1 MLVLYFVQHE
11 PGREIESRTSVR
23 FRLCAVP
30 RVSEEHLTARREQI
44 LAAARVCFLSKGLHN
59 TSMQD
64 LIQEAGL
71 SVGAVYRYFKSK
83 NEIIAAIA
91 STVVGGVQLLIDD
104 VAARRL
110 PLADSMSLVLDGI
123 DAQLGPGGFLP
134 IALQVWSEATLDPTI
149 GAIVKDRYEA
159 LRASMRVLIV
169 HAVESGE
176 LPPATNVDATTA
188 AFYGL
193 LPGYALQRMLTGA
206 PDKETYM
213 VGVRTLINSST

>member
-1 MLVLYFVQHE
+1 M
-11 PGREIESRTSVR
+11 SVR
-23 FRLCAVP
+23 FTLCRVP

-64 LIQEAGL
+64 LIQQAGL

-91 STVVGGVQLLIDD
+91 STIVGGIQQHIDQ

-110 PLADSMSLVLDGI
+110 PLTDSIAEVLDGV
-123 DAQLGPGGFLP
+123 DEQLGPGGFLP

-149 GAIVKDRYEA
+149 GTIVKARYEA
-159 LRASMRVLIV
+159 LRSSMRALIV
-169 HAVESGE
+169 HAVDTGE
-176 LPPATNVDATTA
+176 LPADTDVDATTA
-188 AFYGL
+188 VIYGM
-193 LPGYALQRMLTGA
+193 LPGYALQRMLTGV
-206 PDKETYM
+206 PDKATYV
-213 VGVRTLINSST
+213 VGVRALLDRP

>member
-1 MLVLYFVQHE
+1 M
-11 PGREIESRTSVR
+11 
-23 FRLCAVP
+23 P

-91 STVVGGVQLLIDD
+91 ETVVGGVQLHIDE

-110 PLADSMSLVLDGI
+110 PLIDSLSLILEHVDE
-123 DAQLGPGGFLP
+123 QLGPGGFLP
-134 IALQVWSEATLDPTI
+134 IALQVWAEATLDPAI
-149 GAIVKDRYEA
+149 GAIVKDRYES
-159 LRASMRVLIV
+159 LRSSMRALIV
-169 HAVESGE
+169 QAVESGE
-176 LPPATNVDATTA
+176 LPPDADIDATA
-188 AFYGL
+188 AVCYGF
-193 LPGYALQRMLTGA
+193 LPGYALQRLLTGV
-206 PDKETYM
+206 PDKETFL
-213 VGVRTLINSST
+213 VGVRTLMGPR

>member
-1 MLVLYFVQHE
+1 M
-11 PGREIESRTSVR
+11 
-23 FRLCAVP
+23 P

-71 SVGAVYRYFKSK
+71 SVGAVYRYFRSK

-91 STVVGGVQLLIDD
+91 STVVGGIQQNIDE

-110 PLADSMSLVLDGI
+110 PLIDSMALCLEQVE
-123 DAQLGPGGFLP
+123 AQLGPGGFLP

-149 GAIVKDRYEA
+149 GVIVKERYES
-159 LRASMRVLIV
+159 LRSSMRVLIV

-176 LPPATNVDATTA
+176 LPPGTDVDATTA

-193 LPGYALQRMLTGA
+193 LPGYALQRLLTGT
-206 PDKETYM
+206 PDRDTYIA
-213 VGVRTLINSST
+213 GIRGLLNRP